1 WDDLAETIATAVR
14 FLDNVIDMNAYP
26 VPEIEAMTK
35 QTRKI
40 GLGVMG
46 WADLLYRLGVPY
58 DSDEALAL
66 ADRMMGFIRE
76 HADRASAAL
85 AAERSVFP
93 AWEGS
98 TYGPG
103 GANEP
108 LRNSTRT
115 TVAPTGTLSII
126 ASCSG
131 GIEPAFS
138 LAFTRQHYL
147 APKNP
152 TEPVRLNEV
161 NPVFANVARK
171 RGFYSDELVDY
182 LAKGGHLQARDEVPE
197 DVKRVFVT
205 SHDIAPVAHVQMQAA
220 FQRHTD
226 NAVSKTINFPNAA
239 TPEQVAEAYMLAY
252 REGCKGITI
261 YRDGSRTGQVLS
273 YVADGEALEALDEE
287 PPVPGAVFPVHAA
300 LSPDGEPLHRRRLPD
315 ERQSITH
322 KFRVGEQEGY
332 VTVGLFDDG
341 TPGEIFVTISKEGS
355 TIRGL
360 MDSVAMLTSYSLQYG
375 VNLRT
380 LVDKFRGVHFEPAG
394 FTSNPAIPQA
404 SSLVDYIF
412 RWLELKFLAE
422 EAGAAG
428 TERNGDRSPKAQTDA
443 GRPEADE
450 GRALAETSLPSAGA
464 RPRGRGRRAHTRGY
478 VPPSPALPFPEV
490 ATGLICADC
499 GSQLVFSEGCLV
511 CRSCGFTRCG

>member
-1 WDDLAETIATAVR
+1 
-14 FLDNVIDMNAYP
+14 VIDMNAYP
-26 VPEIEAMTK
+26 VEEIDQMTK
-35 QTRKI
+35 TTRKI

-58 DSDEALAL
+58 DTDEAIEL
-66 ADRMMGFIRE
+66 ADRTMGFIRE
-76 HADRASAAL
+76 HADRASAEL
-85 AAERSVFP
+85 AAERGVFP

-98 TYGPG
+98 IYGTAG
-103 GANEP
+103 KREP
-108 LRNSTRT
+108 MRNSTRT

-147 APKNP
+147 DPKNP
-152 TEPVRLNEV
+152 SKPVRLNEV
-161 NPVFANVARK
+161 NPVFAAVAHE
-171 RGFYSDELVDY
+171 RGFYSEELVDH
-182 LAKGGHLQARDEVPE
+182 LARGGSLHDRDEVPE

-205 SHDIAPVAHVQMQAA
+205 SHDIAPTWHVQMQAA

-239 TPEQVAEAYMLAY
+239 TEAEVAEAYMLAY

-273 YVADGEALEALDEE
+273 YVADGEALEAVEDDA
-287 PPVPGAVFPVHAA
+287 PVPGAVFPV
-300 LSPDGEPLHRRRLPD
+300 PDGLLDGVDPLHRRRLPD
-315 ERQSITH
+315 ERQSLTH

-332 VTVGLFDDG
+332 VTVGLFEDG

-375 VNLRT
+375 VALRT

-404 SSLVDYIF
+404 TSLVDYIF
-412 RWLELKFLAE
+412 RWLELKFLSEEQGTGNREQGAE
-422 EAGAAG
+422 S
-428 TERNGDRSPKAQTDA
+428 DPKGETGPA
-443 GRPEADE
+443 RPEAIE
-450 GRALAETSLPSAGA
+450 GRTVSGTRAATPQAM
-464 RPRGRGRRAHTRGY
+464 RPRSRGRRGHTRGY

-490 ATGLICADC
+490 ATGLICSDC
-499 GSQLVFSEGCLV
+499 GSQLVSSEGCLV